1 LYDIFMIRTV
11 SLMRPLQRR
20 AGTVVFAQ
28 KSNTIATVPKN
39 WMERL
44 FNVPKGW
51 EKFYRKPGGKAEQ
64 AETGA
69 SSKTGPKVEKK
80 PSGGN
85 GGNGGSKKP
94 DDEKMMA
101 RVAASMVALGIVVA
115 MSDMTTSGR

>member
-1 LYDIFMIRTV
+1 MIRTV

-28 KSNTIATVPKN
+28 KSNGIATVPKN

-85 GGNGGSKKP
+85 GGSKKP
-94 DDEKMMA
+94 EDEKMMA
-101 RVAASMVALGIVVA
+101 RVAASMIALGIVVA
-115 MSDMTTSGR
+115 MSDMTTSGRYSWYVQ